1 MILIIGGAFQGK
13 REYAETN
20 YENAGEHIFYLNT
33 WARGRFEKAEKDGAV
48 LQDKMSEDTRQALKN
63 KIADDPGLI
72 IITDEI
78 GRGIVPAQRR
88 ERDFREF
95 VGGLQVMLAQEADEV
110 VRVICGIGQRIK

>member
-20 YENAGEHIFYLNT
+20 YENAGERIFYLNT
-33 WARGRFEKAEKDGAV
+33 WARGIFEKAEEDGAD
-48 LQDKMSEDTRQALKN
+48 LQEKISENTRHMLKN
-63 KIADDPGLI
+63 KIANDPDLI

-78 GRGIVPAQRR
+78 GRGIVPAERR

-95 VGGLQVMLAQEADEV
+95 VGRLQIMLAHEADEV
-110 VRVICGIGQRIK
+110 IRVICGVGQRIK